1 MVKKPSELRLID
13 RGSWSE
19 LIRRSESSS
28 QNKESSFGV
37 PPIELNEIYFP
48 ICERIWSLWSQKA
61 NDGLK
66 TPLIIGITGSVAV
79 GKTTVAEAMK
89 GLLESKPF
97 NLDTELVS
105 TDNFLYPN
113 EVLTN
118 NRILDRKGFP
128 ESFDYPA
135 ILEFLKGL
143 TIEGEPMQIPIYSHE
158 IYDITG
164 RTMVVK
170 PSDVL
175 IIEGVNILQTPKV
188 HISRSE
194 TQAIR
199 DYVDFSIYI
208 DAEEANIRDWYTKR
222 FLNYWEAAR
231 SGTNS
236 FFSQFKDLSFD
247 QANDLAFSIWTAINS
262 TNLLENISPSMEFA
276 DLVLQKG
283 EDHSISQL
291 IVPRDWLSDWI

>member
-48 ICERIWSLWSQKA
+48 ICERIWSLWSRKTTER
-61 NDGLK
+61 LK

-118 NRILDRKGFP
+118 NRILNRKGFP

>member
-61 NDGLK
+61 TDGLK

>member
-1 MVKKPSELRLID
+1 MCIRD
-13 RGSWSE
+13 R
-19 LIRRSESSS
+19 
-28 QNKESSFGV
+28 
-37 PPIELNEIYFP
+37 
-48 ICERIWSLWSQKA
+48 
-61 NDGLK
+61 
-66 TPLIIGITGSVAV
+66 

>member
-19 LIRRSESSS
+19 LIRRNESYR
-28 QNKESSFGV
+28 QNRQSPFGV
-37 PPIELNEIYFP
+37 PPIELDEIYFP
-48 ICERIWSLWSQKA
+48 ICERIWSLWSRKTTER
-61 NDGLK
+61 LK

-89 GLLESKPF
+89 DLLESKPF

-118 NRILDRKGFP
+118 NRIFDRKGFP

-143 TIEGEPMQIPIYSHE
+143 TIEGEPMEIPTYSHE
-158 IYDITG
+158 IYDIID

-188 HISRSE
+188 HTNRSE

-208 DAEEANIRDWYTKR
+208 DAEEAHIKDWYTKR
-222 FLNYWEAAR
+222 FLNYCEAAR

-247 QANDLAFSIWTAINS
+247 QTNDLALSIWTAINS

-276 DLVLQKG
+276 DLVLRKG

-291 IVPRDWLSDWI
+291 TVPRDWLSNWI

>member
-61 NDGLK
+61 TDGLK

-113 EVLTN
+113 EELTN